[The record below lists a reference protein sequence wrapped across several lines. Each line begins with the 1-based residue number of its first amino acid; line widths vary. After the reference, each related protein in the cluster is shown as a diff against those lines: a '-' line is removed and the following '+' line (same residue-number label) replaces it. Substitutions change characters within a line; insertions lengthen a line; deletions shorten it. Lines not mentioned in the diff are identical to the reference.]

1 MKQINKGIICLLS
14 GMALFVSCNDEWDAH
29 YDRNGSVPQVS
40 LMDLLRNDASL
51 STFTQIVEVTGT
63 DSLLVSNQTY
73 TVWAPVNEALIN
85 VDMTDRA
92 ALERLVKNHIA
103 RYTNPTSTQPGKY
116 IYMLNGKRMAY
127 DDAESFNGTSL
138 EDGNERAIN
147 GVLHKLRDT
156 IPYRYNF
163 YEYLSVYPEYSKV
176 YEFINRFVEKRYDA
190 SASVGTDSV
199 FVDYNPMLYSYY
211 YGIGHIDDED
221 SLYTMILPDNAAWD
235 KAYAHISPYFTTYNA
250 NEAVADSIRDVQ
262 TGQAILN
269 GLTFRGKVDDPAS
282 KDSLVT
288 VTGNVIYQ
296 TSRYFAPYTKLDA
309 SNGLM
314 YLAEGDLILDD
325 TCTWNKEILVEAEY
339 LNGRTTSTS
348 TSAYVRNTDVNLSLI
363 HI

>member
-14 GMALFVSCNDEWDAH
+14 GAALFVSCNDEWDAH
-29 YDRNGSVPQVS
+29 YDLNGSVPQVS
-40 LMDLLRNDASL
+40 LMALLRNDASL
-51 STFTQIVEVTGT
+51 STFAQIVEKTGA
-63 DSLLVSNQTY
+63 DSLLASNQTY
-73 TVWAPVNEALIN
+73 TVWAPVNEALAN

-92 ALERLVKNHIA
+92 ALERLVSNHIA
-103 RYTNPTSTQPGKY
+103 RYSNPTSTQPGKY

-127 DDAESFNGTSL
+127 DGTGSFNGTAL
-138 EDGNERAIN
+138 EEGNERAVN
-147 GVLHKLRDT
+147 GILHKLSDT

-163 YEYLSVYPEYSKV
+163 YEYMSVYPEYSKV
-176 YEFINRFVEKRYDA
+176 YEFINRFIEKRYDA

-199 FVDYNPMLYSYY
+199 FVDYNPMLYNYY

-221 SLYTMILPDNAAWD
+221 SLYTMILPDNEAWD

-250 NEAVADSIRDVQ
+250 DEAVADSIRDVQ

-269 GLTFRGKVDDPAS
+269 GLTFRGRVDDPAS

-296 TSRYFAPYTKLDA
+296 TGRYFAPYTKLDG

-314 YLAEGDLILDD
+314 YLAKGDL
-325 TCTWNKEILVEAEY
+325 V
-339 LNGRTTSTS
+339 
-348 TSAYVRNTDVNLSLI
+348 
-363 HI
+363 

>member
-1 MKQINKGIICLLS
+1 
-14 GMALFVSCNDEWDAH
+14 
-29 YDRNGSVPQVS
+29 
-40 LMDLLRNDASL
+40 
-51 STFTQIVEVTGT
+51 
-63 DSLLVSNQTY
+63 
-73 TVWAPVNEALIN
+73 
-85 VDMTDRA
+85 
-92 ALERLVKNHIA
+92 
-103 RYTNPTSTQPGKY
+103 
-116 IYMLNGKRMAY
+116 MAY

-314 YLAEGDLILDD
+314 YLAEGGFDF
-325 TCTWNKEILVEAEY
+325 
-339 LNGRTTSTS
+339 G
-348 TSAYVRNTDVNLSLI
+348 
-363 HI
+363 

>member
-147 GVLHKLRDT
+147 GVFNKLRDT
-156 IPYRYNF
+156 IP
-163 YEYLSVYPEYSKV
+163 
-176 YEFINRFVEKRYDA
+176 
-190 SASVGTDSV
+190 
-199 FVDYNPMLYSYY
+199 
-211 YGIGHIDDED
+211 
-221 SLYTMILPDNAAWD
+221 
-235 KAYAHISPYFTTYNA
+235 
-250 NEAVADSIRDVQ
+250 
-262 TGQAILN
+262 
-269 GLTFRGKVDDPAS
+269 
-282 KDSLVT
+282 
-288 VTGNVIYQ
+288 
-296 TSRYFAPYTKLDA
+296 
-309 SNGLM
+309 
-314 YLAEGDLILDD
+314 
-325 TCTWNKEILVEAEY
+325 
-339 LNGRTTSTS
+339 
-348 TSAYVRNTDVNLSLI
+348 
-363 HI
+363 

>member
-138 EDGNERAIN
+138 EDGR
-147 GVLHKLRDT
+147 LM
-156 IPYRYNF
+156 
-163 YEYLSVYPEYSKV
+163 
-176 YEFINRFVEKRYDA
+176 
-190 SASVGTDSV
+190 V
-199 FVDYNPMLYSYY
+199 FC
-211 YGIGHIDDED
+211 
-221 SLYTMILPDNAAWD
+221 
-235 KAYAHISPYFTTYNA
+235 IS
-250 NEAVADSIRDVQ
+250 
-262 TGQAILN
+262 
-269 GLTFRGKVDDPAS
+269 
-282 KDSLVT
+282 
-288 VTGNVIYQ
+288 
-296 TSRYFAPYTKLDA
+296 
-309 SNGLM
+309 
-314 YLAEGDLILDD
+314 
-325 TCTWNKEILVEAEY
+325 
-339 LNGRTTSTS
+339 
-348 TSAYVRNTDVNLSLI
+348 
-363 HI
+363 